1 MGEVEKG
8 QKAEM
13 VEDISLLVDVI
24 FTFVAVF
31 LGNIGM
37 SDLSNIS
44 FGISGFGLM
53 LMLVSMIVKRL
64 QRKRRSL

>member
-1 MGEVEKG
+1 MKEIKKG

-13 VEDISLLVDVI
+13 IEDVALLVDVI

-64 QRKRRSL
+64 YRWKCQ

>member
-1 MGEVEKG
+1 MGEVRKG

-13 VEDISLLVDVI
+13 IEDIALVVDVI

-37 SDLSNIS
+37 SGLSNVS
-44 FGISGFGLM
+44 FGISGVGLM

-64 QRKRRSL
+64 QRKRKSV

>member
-1 MGEVEKG
+1 MEEIKKG

-13 VEDISLLVDVI
+13 IEDIALLIDVV

-37 SDLSNIS
+37 SDLSNVS

-53 LMLVSMIVKRL
+53 VTLISMIVKRL
-64 QRKRRSL
+64 QRRKKVL